1 MSGAPRVE
9 LPNTDTDFDL
19 QQTPNGTPDFL
30 SEMDGSSAP
39 QTNGNANKDLQNSAI
54 KAKNGILETAS
65 NAMNAANNHPSVQNA
80 KQTVMNGPFAQTV
93 KAEGAKTRN
102 EFADLANSKTIPEHK
117 AATGQN
123 LTHYHSMFYRLL
135 SWKNPRATGIAFGAT
150 VLFIFAARYLN
161 LIRYMFKMSYM
172 VLGLT
177 AAAEVVGKMALGR
190 GLTSQFR
197 PRQYYTIPKASLERM
212 TDDFEQLIN
221 FFVIESQRIMFAE
234 NVYVTVAMFF
244 ASFISYFLIKFVP
257 LWGLALISTFITFLG
272 PLIYIQNKEVID
284 AQLEKGYNVANQQ
297 AQQVKGL
304 ANQHAGNAMKTVQGY
319 TQQATA
325 KAQETVNQYRGR
337 STSPEVKKEAFPSAP
352 THAPATEESSDEE
365 LEDEKPVAQP
375 AL

>member
-80 KQTVMNGPFAQTV
+80 KQTVMNGPVAQNV